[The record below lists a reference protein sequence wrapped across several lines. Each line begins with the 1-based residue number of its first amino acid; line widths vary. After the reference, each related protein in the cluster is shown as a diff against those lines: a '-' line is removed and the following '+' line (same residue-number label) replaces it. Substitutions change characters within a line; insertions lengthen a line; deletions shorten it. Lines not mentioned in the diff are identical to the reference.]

1 MNMCNHLAKKLRVP
15 VIAVSVLLVFAIEC
29 MAEPGIV
36 NPVADFLSH
45 RSVPVEDKLLKL
57 ETDLNHAY
65 PVDPHKPYP

>member
-1 MNMCNHLAKKLRVP
+1 
-15 VIAVSVLLVFAIEC
+15 